1 MSARTGRAFG
11 AVLAALL
18 LTAAA
23 EPESRLAEYQR
34 VRREA
39 VAAAQAGDL
48 ATAEEKLDRAVQ
60 LFPDVPG
67 GYIRLARVQAA
78 AGNLEGALR
87 NVQLYAGM
95 GLTLDV
101 GQDPAL
107 KALIDSPDYADIAWV
122 LADNARPIGEVTA
135 LATIAGD
142 PEFIGEGLFHDGR
155 GWLLSTVAGRTI
167 VRLTPGGHMPF
178 LQTDVGTGAI
188 FGMAVDRRR
197 GLLWAAEAWGDGVP
211 GGSGA
216 ARTGL
221 LKVSL
226 KDGAIL
232 GRIPLPE
239 GGVRRQIGDVV
250 VARDG
255 TVYATESVAGGVW
268 RLKAGSVQLEQI
280 VGPGH
285 MASPQGMF
293 LCPGETA
300 MLVAD
305 YATGLH
311 RIDLSSGEATPVEG
325 LKAGLAGTDGLVAA
339 PDVNFGMRRAS
350 PLPLGAIVT
359 QNGVSPQRVLLLRI
373 NPECSEVE
381 EATPLAAGL
390 PGMDDVT
397 LAAVR
402 GNEAVF
408 VGHGRWDARDANSRL
423 TTPMPAPIR
432 VFSLTLPS
440 GSF

>member
-1 MSARTGRAFG
+1 MSADATHCGPNFTRSADGQGWSILFGSFDSQLYCLDAATGRSNWTFETG
-11 AVLAALL
+11 
-18 LTAAA
+18 TGIKGT
-23 EPESRLAEYQR
+23 P
-34 VRREA
+34 A
-39 VAAAQAGDL
+39 VAGGF
-48 ATAEEKLDRAVQ
+48 TAV
-60 LFPDVPG
+60 G
-67 GYIRLARVQAA
+67 GCDAMLHVI
-78 AGNLEGALR
+78 
-87 NVQLYAGM
+87 
-95 GLTLDV
+95 
-101 GQDPAL
+101 
-107 KALIDSPDYADIAWV
+107 
-122 LADNARPIGEVTA
+122 
-135 LATIAGD
+135 
-142 PEFIGEGLFHDGR
+142 
-155 GWLLSTVAGRTI
+155 
-167 VRLTPGGHMPF
+167 
-178 LQTDVGTGAI
+178 
-188 FGMAVDRRR
+188 
-197 GLLWAAEAWGDGVP
+197 
-211 GGSGA
+211 
-216 ARTGL
+216 
-221 LKVSL
+221 SL

-232 GRIPLPE
+232 GRFSLPE
-239 GGVRRQIGDVV
+239 GGVRRQVGDVV

-402 GNEAVF
+402 GNEVVF